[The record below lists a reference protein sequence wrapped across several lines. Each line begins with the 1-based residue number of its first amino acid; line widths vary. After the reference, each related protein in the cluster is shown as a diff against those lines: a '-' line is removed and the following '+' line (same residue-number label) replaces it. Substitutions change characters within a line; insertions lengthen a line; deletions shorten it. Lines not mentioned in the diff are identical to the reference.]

1 MKNST
6 FSFVLFLIVGAALGA
21 GGAYWWLVHAQSN
34 IPSTQASPAT
44 IDAPSA
50 MISENG
56 SSGSDIKVDENVN
69 IDSIGVDAIL
79 VEEVSLARNVS
90 AVGSLS
96 SENSVML
103 RPEITGRIAVIN
115 FQEGG
120 PVTQGQVLVE
130 LDSSVPR
137 AQLEQAQAALALVTS
152 QYRRAQELTKQGFIS
167 AQARDE
173 SASELKVQ
181 QAAVALAKAQLEKT
195 SITAPFDGLAGL
207 RHVSVGDYVSPG
219 SDLVLL
225 ESIDPLNVDFRI
237 PEQFLGMVHVG
248 TRISLRFDALADA
261 VREGVVGAISPLV
274 DVGGR
279 SILLRAK
286 VPNSDASLRP
296 GMFARVRLQF
306 DDKETLMVP
315 EAAIAPGGEMNYVYR
330 VDGDRVTQAGV
341 MLGQRQGGKV
351 EIVHGLEEGDRV
363 LISGLQKVVD
373 GSRVH
378 ILSVTESD

>member
-6 FSFVLFLIVGAALGA
+6 FGFVLFLAVGVALGA
-21 GGAYWWLVHAQSN
+21 GGVYWWLAHAQ
-34 IPSTQASPAT
+34 PAASASSEPGDTAAAAPAPAAPAT
-44 IDAPSA
+44 S
-50 MISENG
+50 N
-56 SSGSDIKVDENVN
+56 
-69 IDSIGVDAIL
+69 DSIGVDAVI
-79 VEEVSLARNVS
+79 VEKVFLTRSVA

-103 RPEITGRIAVIN
+103 RPEITGRITTIN

-120 PVTQGQVLVE
+120 PVQQGQVLVE

-137 AQLEQAQAALALVTS
+137 AQLEQAQAALALVQS
-152 QYRRAQELTKQGFIS
+152 QYRRAQQLTQKGFIS

-195 SITAPFDGLAGL
+195 AITAPFDGLVGL
-207 RHVSVGDYVSPG
+207 RHVSVGDYVSAG

-237 PEQFLGMVHVG
+237 PEHFLGVVDVG
-248 TRISLRFDALADA
+248 TRINLRFDALAD
-261 VREGVVGAISPLV
+261 VLREGVVGAISPLV

-286 VPNSDASLRP
+286 VPNDDASLRP
-296 GMFARVRLQF
+296 GMFARVQLQF
-306 DDKETLMVP
+306 DDKQALMVP
-315 EAAIAPGGEMNYVYR
+315 EAAVAPGGEMNYVYR
-330 VDGDRVTQAGV
+330 IDGDRVARVGV
-341 MLGQRQGGKV
+341 MLGQRQEGKV
-351 EIVHGLEEGDRV
+351 EIVHGLEEGDNV
-363 LISGLQKVVD
+363 LISGLQKVSD
-373 GSRVH
+373 GTRVH
-378 ILSVTESD
+378 LISPTENEPS

>member
-6 FSFVLFLIVGAALGA
+6 FGFVLFLVVGVALGA
-21 GGAYWWLVHAQSN
+21 GGVYWWFDRSSLGSAEVDV
-34 IPSTQASPAT
+34 QAPAPT
-44 IDAPSA
+44 LAAAVTPAPASA
-50 MISENG
+50 PEG
-56 SSGSDIKVDENVN
+56 
-69 IDSIGVDAIL
+69 SIGVDAAV
-79 VEEVSLARNVS
+79 VEKVALSRSVS

-103 RPEITGRIAVIN
+103 RPEITGRISAIN

-120 PVTQGQVLVE
+120 PVEQGQVLIE

-137 AQLEQAQAALALVTS
+137 AQLEQAQAALALANS
-152 QYRRAQELTKQGFIS
+152 QYQRARQLTQQGFIS

-181 QAAVALAKAQLEKT
+181 QAAVALARAQLEKT
-195 SITAPFDGLAGL
+195 VIKAPFDGLAGL

-237 PEQFLGMVHVG
+237 PEHFLNVVQVG
-248 TRISLRFDALADA
+248 TRIKLRFDAMADV

-286 VPNSDASLRP
+286 VPNDDGTLRP
-296 GMFARVRLQF
+296 GLFARVQLQF
-306 DDKETLMVP
+306 ADQETLMVP
-315 EAAIAPGGEMNYVYR
+315 EAAIAPAGDMNYVYR
-330 VDGDRVTQAGV
+330 IEGDQVTQVGV
-341 MLGQRQGGKV
+341 MLGQRQPGRV
-351 EIVHGLEEGDRV
+351 EIVHGLQEGDRV
-363 LISGLQKVVD
+363 LVSGLQKVSD

-378 ILSVTESD
+378 ILSLTESEQS

>member
-6 FSFVLFLIVGAALGA
+6 YGFVLFLAMGVALGA
-21 GGAYWWLVHAQSN
+21 AGVYWWFAHAQPASN
-34 IPSTQASPAT
+34 PAVT
-44 IDAPSA
+44 AATAPTPA
-50 MISENG
+50 PAPAAGN
-56 SSGSDIKVDENVN
+56 
-69 IDSIGVDAIL
+69 DSIGVDAVV
-79 VEEVSLARNVS
+79 VEKVSLARSVA

-103 RPEITGRIAVIN
+103 RPEVTGRIATIN

-120 PVTQGQVLVE
+120 PVTQGQTLIE
-130 LDSSVPR
+130 LDSSVNR
-137 AQLEQAQAALALVTS
+137 AHLQQAQAALALAQS
-152 QYRRAQELTKQGFIS
+152 QHRRAQQLTERGFIS

-195 SITAPFDGLAGL
+195 IITAPFDGLAGL

-237 PEQFLGMVHVG
+237 PEQFLGVVHVG
-248 TRISLRFDALADA
+248 TRINLRFDALAD
-261 VREGVVGAISPLV
+261 VLREGVVGAISPLV

-296 GMFARVRLQF
+296 GMFARVQLQF
-306 DDKETLMVP
+306 DDKQALMVP
-315 EAAIAPGGEMNYVYR
+315 EAAIVPGGEMNYVYR
-330 VDGDRVTQAGV
+330 VDGEHVVRVGV
-341 MLGQRQGGKV
+341 MLGLRQEGKV
-351 EIVHGLEEGDRV
+351 EIVHGLEEGDSV
-363 LISGLQKVVD
+363 LTSGLQKVSD
-373 GSRVH
+373 GTRVH
-378 ILSVTESD
+378 LLSLTDSKQS

>member
-6 FSFVLFLIVGAALGA
+6 YGFVLFLAMGVALGA
-21 GGAYWWLVHAQSN
+21 AGVYWWFAHAQPASN
-34 IPSTQASPAT
+34 PAVAAAT
-44 IDAPSA
+44 APTPA
-50 MISENG
+50 PAPAPAAGN
-56 SSGSDIKVDENVN
+56 
-69 IDSIGVDAIL
+69 DSIGVDAVV
-79 VEEVSLARNVS
+79 VEKVSLARSVA

-103 RPEITGRIAVIN
+103 RPEVTGRIATIN

-120 PVTQGQVLVE
+120 PVTQGQTLIE
-130 LDSSVPR
+130 LDSSVNR
-137 AQLEQAQAALALVTS
+137 AHLQQAQAALALAQS
-152 QYRRAQELTKQGFIS
+152 QHRRAQQLTERGFIS

-195 SITAPFDGLAGL
+195 IITAPFDGLAGL

-237 PEQFLGMVHVG
+237 PEQFLGVVHVG
-248 TRISLRFDALADA
+248 TRINLRFDALAD
-261 VREGVVGAISPLV
+261 VLREGVVGAISPLV

-296 GMFARVRLQF
+296 GMFARVQLQF
-306 DDKETLMVP
+306 DDKQALMVP
-315 EAAIAPGGEMNYVYR
+315 EAAIVPGGEMNYVYR
-330 VDGDRVTQAGV
+330 VDGEHVVRVGV
-341 MLGQRQGGKV
+341 MLGLRQEGKV
-351 EIVHGLEEGDRV
+351 EIVHGLEEGDSV
-363 LISGLQKVVD
+363 LISGLQKVSD
-373 GSRVH
+373 GTRVH
-378 ILSVTESD
+378 LISPTENEPS

>member
-6 FSFVLFLIVGAALGA
+6 FGFVLFLAVGVALGA
-21 GGAYWWLVHAQSN
+21 GGVYWWLAHAQ
-34 IPSTQASPAT
+34 PAASASSEPADTAAAAPAPAAPAT
-44 IDAPSA
+44 S
-50 MISENG
+50 N
-56 SSGSDIKVDENVN
+56 
-69 IDSIGVDAIL
+69 DSIGVDAVI
-79 VEEVSLARNVS
+79 VEKVFLTRSVA

-103 RPEITGRIAVIN
+103 RPEITGRITTIN

-120 PVTQGQVLVE
+120 PVQQGQVLVE

-137 AQLEQAQAALALVTS
+137 AQLEQAQAALALVQS
-152 QYRRAQELTKQGFIS
+152 QYRRAQQLTQKGFIS

-195 SITAPFDGLAGL
+195 AITAPFDGLVGL
-207 RHVSVGDYVSPG
+207 RHVSVGDYVSAG

-237 PEQFLGMVHVG
+237 PEHFLGVVDVG
-248 TRISLRFDALADA
+248 TRINLRFDALAD
-261 VREGVVGAISPLV
+261 VLREGVVGAISPLV

-286 VPNSDASLRP
+286 VPNDDASLRP
-296 GMFARVRLQF
+296 GMFARVQLQF
-306 DDKETLMVP
+306 DDKQALMVP
-315 EAAIAPGGEMNYVYR
+315 EAAVAPGGEMNYVYR
-330 VDGDRVTQAGV
+330 IDGDRVARVGV
-341 MLGQRQGGKV
+341 MLGQRQEGKV
-351 EIVHGLEEGDRV
+351 EIVHGLEEGDNV
-363 LISGLQKVVD
+363 LISGLQKVSD
-373 GSRVH
+373 GTRVH
-378 ILSVTESD
+378 LISPTENEPS

>member
-6 FSFVLFLIVGAALGA
+6 FSFVLFLALGVALGA
-21 GGAYWWLVHAQSN
+21 GGVYWWFDRAQTATSE
-34 IPSTQASPAT
+34 PGVTVAAAPAPTPASVGGNE
-44 IDAPSA
+44 S
-50 MISENG
+50 
-56 SSGSDIKVDENVN
+56 V
-69 IDSIGVDAIL
+69 GVDAVV
-79 VEEVSLARNVS
+79 VEKVFLTRSVA

-103 RPEITGRIAVIN
+103 RPEITGRIATIN

-120 PVTQGQVLVE
+120 PVEQGQILVE
-130 LDSSVPR
+130 LDNSVTR
-137 AQLEQAQAALALVTS
+137 AQLEQAQAALSLAQS
-152 QYRRAQELTKQGFIS
+152 QHRRAQQLTKQGFIS

-195 SITAPFDGLAGL
+195 TITAPFDGLVGL
-207 RHVSVGDYVSPG
+207 RYVSVGDYVSPG

-237 PEQFLGMVHVG
+237 PEQFLGVVHVG
-248 TRISLRFDALADA
+248 TRINLRFDALAD
-261 VREGVVGAISPLV
+261 VLREGVVGAISPLV

-286 VPNSDASLRP
+286 VPNTDASLRP
-296 GMFARVRLQF
+296 GMFSRVQLQF
-306 DDKETLMVP
+306 DDKQALMVP

-330 VDGDRVTQAGV
+330 IDDEYVTRVGV
-341 MLGQRQGGKV
+341 MLGQRQDGKV

-363 LISGLQKVVD
+363 LISGLQKVSD
-373 GSRVH
+373 GTRVH
-378 ILSVTESD
+378 LLSLAESE

>member
-6 FSFVLFLIVGAALGA
+6 FGFVLFLAVGVALGA
-21 GGAYWWLVHAQSN
+21 VGVYWWLAHAQSALSDSGDTAAAA
-34 IPSTQASPAT
+34 PASAPA
-44 IDAPSA
+44 SA
-50 MISENG
+50 D
-56 SSGSDIKVDENVN
+56 SS
-69 IDSIGVDAIL
+69 DSVGVDAVI
-79 VEEVSLARNVS
+79 VEKVFLTRNVA

-103 RPEITGRIAVIN
+103 RPEITGRIAAIN

-120 PVTQGQVLVE
+120 PVEQGQVLVE

-137 AQLEQAQAALALVTS
+137 AQLEQAQAALVLAQS
-152 QYRRAQELTKQGFIS
+152 QYRRAQQLTQKGFIS

-195 SITAPFDGLAGL
+195 VITAPFDGLVGL
-207 RHVSVGDYVSPG
+207 RHVSVGDYVSAG

-237 PEQFLGMVHVG
+237 PEHFLGVVDVG
-248 TRISLRFDALADA
+248 TRINLRFDALAD
-261 VREGVVGAISPLV
+261 VLREGVVGAISPLV

-286 VPNSDASLRP
+286 VPNDDASLRP
-296 GMFARVRLQF
+296 GMFARVQLQF
-306 DDKETLMVP
+306 DDKQALMVP

-330 VDGDRVTQAGV
+330 IDGDRVARVGV
-341 MLGQRQGGKV
+341 MLGQRQEGKV
-351 EIVHGLEEGDRV
+351 EIVHGLEEGDSV
-363 LISGLQKVVD
+363 LISGLQKVSD
-373 GSRVH
+373 GTRVH
-378 ILSVTESD
+378 LISPTEDEPS